1 MAEPKLTV
9 DHLVAPRK
17 LILLVRTTA
26 KGTYEAVT
34 LSGEVALTGAT
45 RDEVKEKMRAQVKA
59 MDSHVRP
66 TTVRMHFLEESRTW
80 IMAPTDGD
88 EDGDGA
94 GGKGKGKGKESGS
107 SGKEKGE
114 DDPKKGK
121 SAKK

>member
-9 DHLVAPRK
+9 EHLIAPRK
-17 LILLVRTTA
+17 LILLVRMTA

-45 RDEVKEKMRAQVKA
+45 RDEVKDKMRAQVKA
-59 MDSHVRP
+59 MDSQVRP

-80 IMAPTDGD
+80 IMAPTDD
-88 EDGDGA
+88 DGDNSGD
-94 GGKGKGKGKESGS
+94 KGKGKAKVSESN
-107 SGKEKGE
+107 GKEKPE
-114 DDPKKGK
+114 DDTKKGK